1 MTDHIL
7 TGRIS
12 TDPDALLDRHILS
25 PQFDFER
32 REYLPYYVRIERALL
47 AEYRRMDILD
57 AATVEAVSRALDAV
71 ERDGVAPDPAE
82 NMSDIWFAIERAVHT
97 GTGTPPLWHVD
108 RSRNDIQSCAQLM
121 ASRGWLTETAASIEA
136 IVTSAHR
143 LAAEHLHDPMPGYTH
158 LQPAQV
164 VTPAFYLLALVD
176 EMIAVLTRLLDTW
189 DRMDAC
195 PLGGGAMAGQEL
207 PWDRD
212 RLARLLGFRAP
223 QPHALVSV
231 ASRSWA
237 LEMSG
242 DLSAFGVRVSRF
254 VTDLMA
260 WSGEREF
267 LRLPDRLAGISSAMP
282 QKKNYPVLERIRGKS
297 AHLSSVHLDVLLCQR
312 NTAFANSVEVAK
324 EGGSKLLEAHRTAQ
338 LVSVLLATVLDNAQF
353 DVARMRAAVESDF
366 LGGFTLANALTLVDG
381 IPWRDA
387 QALVG
392 RYVVTVLER
401 GLDLS
406 VPQPDV
412 LRQVAEKRGGHAI
425 ADAEGA
431 LRKALDADANLIA
444 KVSAGSTGP
453 ERVSAL
459 LDEQRSQ
466 LAEVRAAWQER
477 RSGSEA
483 AGLLE
488 GSTENG
494 ELMP

>member
-12 TDPDALLDRHILS
+12 TDPDALLDSAILS

-47 AEYRRMDILD
+47 AEYQRMGILD
-57 AATVEAVSRALDAV
+57 AATVEAVSRGLDTV
-71 ERDGVAPDPAE
+71 ERDGVTPDPAE
-82 NMSDIWFAIERAVHT
+82 NMSDIWFAIERAVHAEA
-97 GTGTPPLWHVD
+97 GTPPLWHVD
-108 RSRNDIQSCAQLM
+108 RSRNDVQACAQLM
-121 ASRGWLTETAASIEA
+121 AARDWLSGTAGSIASIVA
-136 IVTSAHR
+136 AAHR
-143 LAAEHLHDPMPGYTH
+143 LASGHLHDPMPGYTH

-164 VTPAFYLLALVD
+164 VTPAFYLLALAD
-176 EMIAVLTRLLDTW
+176 EMIAVLTRLLATW

-207 PWDRD
+207 RWDRD

-237 LEMSG
+237 LEVTG

-260 WSGEREF
+260 WSGERGF

-297 AHLSSVHLDVLLCQR
+297 AHLSSIHFDVLLCQR

-324 EGGSKLLEAHRTAQ
+324 EGGSRLLEAHRTAQ
-338 LVSVLLATVLDNAQF
+338 LVGTLLATVLDNAEF
-353 DVARMRAAVESDF
+353 DVARMRTAVESDF
-366 LGGFTLANALTLVDG
+366 LGGFTLANALTLGDG
-381 IPWRDA
+381 IPWREA
-387 QALVG
+387 QSLVG
-392 RYVVTVLER
+392 RYVVTVLR
-401 GLDLS
+401 SGLDLS
-406 VPQPDV
+406 VPQPDL
-412 LRQVAEKRGGHAI
+412 LREIAHERGGHTI
-425 ADAEGA
+425 ADVEKA
-431 LRKALDADANLIA
+431 LRGALDADANLGA

-453 ERVSAL
+453 EQVSAL
-459 LDEQRSQ
+459 LDEQRG
-466 LAEVRAAWQER
+466 LLTEVCAAWEER
-477 RSGSEA
+477 RSGSSA
-483 AGLLE
+483 AGPPD
-488 GSTENG
+488 GSTKEG
-494 ELMP
+494 ELLP